1 MAAQPRDP
9 NKKDTQPGK
18 KKSETV
24 QLTAEE
30 LRKIAGGATTQP
42 PPPGR
47 GGHDFSTLPKK

>member
-9 NKKDTQPGK
+9 NKKDSQAGK

-30 LRKIAGGATTQP
+30 LRKIAGGTTTP
-42 PPPGR
+42 PPPPVPGK
-47 GGHDFSTLPKK
+47 HDFQKLNQ